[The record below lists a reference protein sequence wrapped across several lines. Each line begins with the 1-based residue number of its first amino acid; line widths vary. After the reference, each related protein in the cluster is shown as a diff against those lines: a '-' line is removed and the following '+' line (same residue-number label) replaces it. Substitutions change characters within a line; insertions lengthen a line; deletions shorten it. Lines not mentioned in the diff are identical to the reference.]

1 MILAGNENI
10 PGIILH
16 STNTGIVRMDDILDN
31 APDTLQAALERDAKK
46 VILEPKK

>member
-1 MILAGNENI
+1 VILVGTENL

-16 STNTGIVRMDDILDN
+16 ITNTGIVRMDDILDN
-31 APDTLQAALERDAKK
+31 TPDPLQAALERDAKK

>member
-10 PGIILH
+10 PGIILQI
-16 STNTGIVRMDDILDN
+16 TNRGIVGMDDILDN
-31 APDTLQAALERDAKK
+31 APDALQAALERDAKK